1 MGKMILIGVTAVT
14 AVVVVAVHYQQQ
26 RDRNEM
32 RKGVLR
38 DIERIEAKRNASA
51 GKSEPNAWVLELI
64 KCSIVSICICY
75 EL

>member
-38 DIERIEAKRNASA
+38 DIERIEAKRSA
-51 GKSEPNAWVLELI
+51 GAVKSETKA
-64 KCSIVSICICY
+64 
-75 EL
+75 